1 MAKHIEEYEWNGEG
15 SYILE
20 GQTPKGWVC
29 LDATRRMGSVGHLL
43 NHSPNPNL
51 KPVQPLH
58 IRGKWRVGFLAVR
71 DIKVAEELTWDYSS
85 PPEGHKWLC
94 RTPPPGM
101 RPL

>member
-51 KPVQPLH
+51 KLGQYLCFYYRLVIIDWCWDVVLLSWLH
-58 IRGKWRVGFLAVR
+58 VPWV
-71 DIKVAEELTWDYSS
+71 TS
-85 PPEGHKWLC
+85 PTE
-94 RTPPPGM
+94 
-101 RPL
+101 